1 MNANR
6 QQQLS
11 EMRNPREQEINDA
24 VVSSGETRNYE
35 RMRSEWTKM
44 VEKLGEPFSIDDVT
58 EIKLTQRQSCK
69 ELDRTR
75 VFKEMTAYL
84 YKKECITEQER
95 EQLNK
100 NVRIMPNDIQFK
112 FNKSRALFADVVER
126 VRQKFSDNKLPEE
139 FQDKEY
145 IKGLFYRLNE
155 RKLLESMSF
164 GFNMTVKEVNFF
176 LGKVFQNKEL
186 DNNIPDEFLLSVVLQ
201 SKPAENISRYQ
212 QFTALKKYYA
222 VMESG
227 VVEEDLSE
235 NTDVSEME
243 LFVGEQCTDET
254 INQDLRRI
262 LRKYDK
268 RHMRINQV
276 VKKFKD
282 KDIPTYKYVI
292 CYLLDK
298 IDFTDIE
305 IDLEVLFQDIE
316 QNRIGNTDAGS
327 ENDLNQ
333 EDFPDSSALDSK
345 EAFQKL
351 IQRVQERFKEHELPD
366 EFCKESYIEELI
378 LNLDEKKLLESMAF
392 GLDMTVETVNLFLAK
407 VLKRSEL
414 DYYDPKEYLLAII
427 LNNSKYDDRL
437 KYPQYISLKK
447 YYETMEVNPEES
459 VIEPENTRSILDET
473 DISFSEKAELFKG
486 AECTDE
492 SIHPKLKEMLT
503 RHHMMRKNLRQ
514 TKDGRTF
521 EFRTADREF
530 FDLMEKVQ
538 RRYSGKISIYKGIQD
553 EMEDS
558 ALLNQRKSAAGILKI
573 QCEPGIEIKLKRDC
587 RFYGLSQKDS
597 ENPIYF
603 MLDQDVT
610 LLACKSVKLILPVR
624 SITEKPEKTKKKK
637 FVEENKFFQ
646 VKNHIEGIISAK
658 SGEKDKPR
666 YYKADTEESDNGT
679 IELECKP
686 GTVIA
691 KGTRFI
697 YTENNDVYEFE
708 SIEDTTAYVT
718 HDITVC
724 CKLFEKDKDGNE
736 KVVDDRVRTTEQ
748 FMKIGKRKTTNTK
761 NKSTVYYTLAETNT
775 VCHVEPV
782 VNGVIKIWNPKPIN
796 YEQENVAVINYQT
809 DKFLPFYR
817 YMYGAYKTD
826 YFDQIFDEIDG
837 SLFGGWFTSTE
848 ITYSTVNEEQ
858 FSKKKSSKKRND
870 ILTLIF
876 LIYVRECEMKDE
888 LPQYYAFRKKV
899 NDTMQKC
906 RLQRLYLGNP
916 YDCLLTYLLAY
927 DSPVDVLREIWAVV
941 KNAKGKKQREA

>member
-1 MNANR
+1 MNINR
-6 QQQLS
+6 QRQLS
-11 EMRNPREQEINDA
+11 EMWNSEVQEINDA

-35 RMRSEWTKM
+35 RMRNEWIKM
-44 VEKLGEPFSIDDVT
+44 VEKLGEPFSIDDLT
-58 EIKLTQRQSCK
+58 EIKFAQRKPCK
-69 ELDRTR
+69 ELDRKC
-75 VFKEMTAYL
+75 VFKEMTEYL
-84 YKKECITEQER
+84 YKKKYITEQESK
-95 EQLNK
+95 QLNDDVK
-100 NVRIMPNDIQFK
+100 IMPNDIQFK
-112 FNKSRALFADVVER
+112 FNRSRALFAKVVEN
-126 VRQKFSDNKLPEE
+126 VRQEFSDNKLPEE
-139 FQDKEY
+139 FQDEEY

-164 GFNMTVKEVNFF
+164 GLNMTVADVNFF
-176 LGKVFQNKEL
+176 LKKVFQNKEL
-186 DNNIPDEFLLSVVLQ
+186 DNDIPDEFLLSVVLQ
-201 SKPAENISRYQ
+201 NKPAENISRYQ
-212 QFTALKKYYA
+212 QFIALKKYYA

-227 VVEEDLSE
+227 AVEKDLDE
-235 NTDVSEME
+235 NADVQEMQ
-243 LFVGEQCTDET
+243 LFEGEQCTDET
-254 INQDLRRI
+254 ISRNLRRI

-282 KDIPTYKYVI
+282 KDIATYKYVI

-316 QNRIGNTDAGS
+316 QNRIGNTDARS

-333 EDFPDSSALDSK
+333 EDFPNSSALDSK

-447 YYETMEVNPEES
+447 YYEAMKVDLKKS
-459 VIEPENTRSILDET
+459 VIEPENTRSILDEA
-473 DISFSEKAELFKG
+473 DISFAEKTELFKG
-486 AECTDE
+486 AECTNE
-492 SIHPKLKEMLT
+492 SIHLKLKEMLA
-503 RHHMMRKNLRQ
+503 RHHLMRKKLRQ
-514 TKDGRTF
+514 AKDGRTF

-558 ALLNQRKSAAGILKI
+558 ALLEQRKSAAGILKI
-573 QCEPGIEIKLKRDC
+573 QCEPDREIKLKRGC
-587 RFYGLSQKDS
+587 RFYGLSQKDPA
-597 ENPIYF
+597 NPIYF
-603 MLDQDVT
+603 ILDQDVT
-610 LLACKSVKLILPVR
+610 LPACKSVKLILPVR
-624 SITEKPEKTKKKK
+624 SITEKPEKAEQKK
-637 FVEENKFFQ
+637 FVEKNKFFQ
-646 VKNHIEGIISAK
+646 AKNHIESIISAK
-658 SGEKDKPR
+658 SGEKDRPR
-666 YYKADTEESDNGT
+666 YYKADAEESDNGT
-679 IELECKP
+679 IKLECKP

-691 KGTRFI
+691 KGTRFT
-697 YTENNDVYEFE
+697 YTENDNVYEFE
-708 SIEDTTAYVT
+708 SIKNTTANIIY
-718 HDITVC
+718 DITVC
-724 CKLFEKDKDGNE
+724 CKLFDKHG
-736 KVVDDRVRTTEQ
+736 KPVDDWVRTTEQ

-775 VCHVEPV
+775 VCHVEPMV
-782 VNGVIKIWNPKPIN
+782 DGVIKIWNPKPIN
-796 YEQENVAVINYQT
+796 YEQENAAVINYQT

-848 ITYSTVNEEQ
+848 ITYNTMNEEQ

-876 LIYVRECEMKDE
+876 LIYVRECELNNE
-888 LPQYYAFRKKV
+888 LPQDYNFRRQV
-899 NDTMQKC
+899 NKTMQRC
-906 RLQRLYLGNP
+906 RLQTLYLGNP

-941 KNAKGKKQREA
+941 KNTKGKKQREA